1 MANNQYHLINKI
13 LVLVISNANKKCISL
28 VSLPCLGFP
37 ENVSRF
43 CSNDFLASATDGDL
57 EGRVEAL
64 SRVAE
69 LVNLD
74 GSS

>member
-1 MANNQYHLINKI
+1 MHQCCL
-13 LVLVISNANKKCISL
+13 
-28 VSLPCLGFP
+28 LPCLGFP
-37 ENVSRF
+37 ENVSLF

-57 EGRVEAL
+57 AGGVEAF

-69 LVNLD
+69 LVYLE

>member
-13 LVLVISNANKKCISL
+13 LVLVISNANKKCI
-28 VSLPCLGFP
+28 SLPCLGFP

>member
-1 MANNQYHLINKI
+1 MYHG
-13 LVLVISNANKKCISL
+13 ISL

-57 EGRVEAL
+57 DGRVEAL

>member
-1 MANNQYHLINKI
+1 MANNQQHLINKI
-13 LVLVISNANKKCISL
+13 LKLDISNANKKCI
-28 VSLPCLGFP
+28 SLPCLGFP